1 MITVILTCHKCFFQ
15 NCPNLER
22 ERRQAGKL
30 HWWSACTRSKVMTAL
45 PPFTLT
51 QPGSFTPNR
60 SQRYLG
66 RFILQN
72 QNDDVQSDI
81 RAVNY
86 GSLFLSR
93 PKEIKKVTVT
103 FYLTILR
110 KINSELQDL
119 KSELGDITLELCNI
133 CSQLREKRLNY
144 KIKCHN
150 HLFFFLSHDRNNIP

>member
-86 GSLFLSR
+86 RSLFLSR
-93 PKEIKKVTVT
+93 PKEIRKVTVT
-103 FYLTILR
+103 FYLTILTFFSQFWE
-110 KINSELQDL
+110 KKTELQDL

-133 CSQLREKRLNY
+133 CSQLREKVWIIR
-144 KIKCHN
+144 
-150 HLFFFLSHDRNNIP
+150 